1 MYIPNTQKQNAKKKQ
16 EVMNF
21 TAEFSHQSAFG
32 DHNSA
37 QIILNNK
44 KSELG
49 QIGD

>member
-1 MYIPNTQKQNAKKKQ
+1 
-16 EVMNF
+16 MNF
-21 TAEFSHQSAFG
+21 TSEFSYQSAFG

-49 QIGD
+49 QLEIETERKS